1 MQTEPNN
8 LVPTMTSSPPQF
20 THAVLL
26 EIKASSLVGEC
37 VSKYANASISGH
49 V

>member
-1 MQTEPNN
+1 MQTELNN

-26 EIKASSLVGEC
+26 EIKPSSLVGEC
-37 VSKYANASISGH
+37 VRKYASAGIFGN